1 MLRIDFKS
9 LFKCYDF
16 IPIPGKYICLMIL
29 KLERFIKTW
38 THITGGVCNF
48 IKKETLAQ
56 VFSYEFWGIFKNT
69 FVTEHLW
76 MTASR

>member
-29 KLERFIKTW
+29 KLERLIKTW
-38 THITGGVCNF
+38 THITPVP
-48 IKKETLAQ
+48 
-56 VFSYEFWGIFKNT
+56 
-69 FVTEHLW
+69 
-76 MTASR
+76 